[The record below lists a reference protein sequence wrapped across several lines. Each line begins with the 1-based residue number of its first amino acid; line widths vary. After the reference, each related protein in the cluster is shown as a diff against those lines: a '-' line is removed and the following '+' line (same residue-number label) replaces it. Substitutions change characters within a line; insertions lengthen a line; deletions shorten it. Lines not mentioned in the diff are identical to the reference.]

1 METALRRARDSAGLL
16 RYVLRQSWTGM
27 WRDDVPFYAAGIAF
41 YSLFS
46 IFALLFL
53 LSILLGLVGA
63 NPDDLK
69 LLVGFP
75 AGFIPAKAEE
85 FLNQVLVLARQ
96 PVPPQLLPLA
106 IVALLWTSSNVVQAL
121 IHALNRIYHLQES
134 RAAWRTRLMA
144 LAVVG
149 TSSLFLVLGFV
160 FLVFGEDLAGGAEE
174 AQRLRGAVF
183 RFVFDWS
190 QPISVLIVF
199 LAARLLYWLAPKF
212 KHVHRVSWPGS
223 VVFAVAWMVTT
234 VGFNLYLRRLA
245 VYDQVYGPMATVV
258 VMLTWVYLSAV
269 LVLVGGEVNAA
280 VHRYRLQSTNA
291 GDSGVG

>member
-1 METALRRARDSAGLL
+1 MKSALRRARDSAGFF
-16 RYVLRQSWTGM
+16 RYLLRQSWNGM

-63 NPDDLK
+63 DPDDLRI
-69 LLVGFP
+69 LIGFP
-75 AGFIPAKAEE
+75 AGVMPVKAEE
-85 FLNQVLVLARQ
+85 FLNQVLVLARR

-121 IHALNRIYHLQES
+121 IHALNRIYHFQES

-144 LAVVG
+144 LTVVG
-149 TSSLFLVLGFV
+149 TSSIFLVLGFL
-160 FLVFGEDLAGGAEE
+160 FLVFGKDFAGGGEE

-183 RFVFDWS
+183 HFLFQWS

-212 KHVHRVSWPGS
+212 KHEHRVSWPGS
-223 VVFAVAWMVTT
+223 VIFAASWMVAT

-245 VYDQVYGPMATVV
+245 VYDQVYGPMATLVV
-258 VMLTWVYLSAV
+258 TLTWVYLSAV

-280 VHRYRLQSTNA
+280 VHRYRLESPA
-291 GDSGVG
+291 HD

>member
-1 METALRRARDSAGLL
+1 
-16 RYVLRQSWTGM
+16 M

-63 NPDDLK
+63 NPDDLRI
-69 LLVGFP
+69 LVGFP
-75 AGFIPAKAEE
+75 TGVIPIKAEE
-85 FLNQVLVLARQ
+85 FLNQVLALARR

-106 IVALLWTSSNVVQAL
+106 IVAMFWTSSNVVQAL

-144 LAVVG
+144 LGVVG
-149 TSSLFLVLGFV
+149 MSSILLVLGFLFV
-160 FLVFGEDLAGGAEE
+160 VFGEDLAGGTEE
-174 AQRLRGAVF
+174 ARRLRGVIF
-183 RFVFDWS
+183 SFVFEWS
-190 QPISVLIVF
+190 QPISVLVVF
-199 LAARLLYWLAPKF
+199 LAASFLYWLAPKF
-212 KHVHRVSWPGS
+212 KHEHRVSWPGS
-223 VVFAVAWMVTT
+223 VVFAVAWIVTT

-280 VHRYRLQSTNA
+280 VHRYRLKLSAQE
-291 GDSGVG
+291 

>member
-1 METALRRARDSAGLL
+1 VVTALGRARDSAGFL
-16 RYVLRQSWTGM
+16 RYVLRQSWNGM

-53 LSILLGLVGA
+53 LSILLGLVGV
-63 NPDDLK
+63 NPDDLRI
-69 LLVGFP
+69 LIGFP
-75 AGFIPAKAEE
+75 TGVIPAKAEE
-85 FLNQVLVLARQ
+85 FLNQVLALARR

-106 IVALLWTSSNVVQAL
+106 IVAMFWTSSNVVQAL
-121 IHALNRIYHLQES
+121 IHALNRIYHFQES

-144 LAVVG
+144 LALVG
-149 TSSLFLVLGFV
+149 MSSVFLVLGFL
-160 FLVFGEDLAGGAEE
+160 FLVFGEDLAGGTEE
-174 AQRLRGAVF
+174 ARRVRGAILG
-183 RFVFDWS
+183 FVIQWS
-190 QPISVLIVF
+190 QPISVLVVF
-199 LAARLLYWLAPKF
+199 SAARLLYWLAPKF

-223 VVFAVAWMVTT
+223 VVFAAAWIVTT

-280 VHRYRLQSTNA
+280 VHRYRLETRPP
-291 GDSGVG
+291 G